1 MDLTL
6 LFDAP
11 FSTAS
16 SAATDLVPQRYPIA
30 LDGHPYMVDMTSD
43 QTGLRGQ
50 YFRCDS
56 LPVLRAQADSSN
68 TPSEASI
75 NPNDLWRR
83 SLESW
88 KLGAGQT
95 RYDRKSSDGRR
106 FHASKGVDV
115 WSDDWQISL
124 LPDTTV
130 ARASSNSN
138 LRLVS
143 VGTYC
148 YLTDGQG
155 LLYSNNLTGGA
166 PSFTAVTGTPAVSAS
181 AIATD
186 GFDVYVAYG
195 ASGVWTTTKAAAAAT
210 QLVTSAVNAGAV
222 LGYVKG
228 RLMCG
233 SANVLYNIVSAAPAA
248 LPVALFTHPNTDFT
262 WVGFAEGPTS
272 LYAAGFS
279 GSKSLIY
286 RTQVVTDAS
295 ALAAPVVAGELPDG
309 EIIRSIG
316 GYLGMMVV
324 GSDLGVRLC
333 SVDSTGNLTVG
344 GLIKTTSAVQAL
356 SPSSRFVWFSM
367 TNYDGSSTG
376 LGRLDLSV
384 FTAPMVP
391 AYASDLMA
399 TGQGTVRSVA
409 QLSGVQVFTVD
420 AVGVVVP
427 SANLVPSGYLDS
439 GLINYDLSD
448 LKVALYVA
456 LRTLPLVGSVGV
468 SLSADSGTFVSLG
481 AFSAEGAISPAAQF
495 SCNQTLAE
503 NLELRLTLN
512 RSSTATTTGPTVTRA
527 TLRSQPVP
535 ARSFEWVLPLVIHE
549 RLDSYGITDQVM
561 DVSDETDFLKGLLT
575 SGRLV
580 TLQIAGQAFPVFV
593 TDVDQLPYQLT
604 SNKMSYD
611 STVIVRAL
619 QPSTN

>member
-1 MDLTL
+1 
-6 LFDAP
+6 
-11 FSTAS
+11 
-16 SAATDLVPQRYPIA
+16 
-30 LDGHPYMVDMTSD
+30 
-43 QTGLRGQ
+43 
-50 YFRCDS
+50 
-56 LPVLRAQADSSN
+56 
-68 TPSEASI
+68 
-75 NPNDLWRR
+75 
-83 SLESW
+83 
-88 KLGAGQT
+88 
-95 RYDRKSSDGRR
+95 
-106 FHASKGVDV
+106 
-115 WSDDWQISL
+115 
-124 LPDTTV
+124 
-130 ARASSNSN
+130 
-138 LRLVS
+138 
-143 VGTYC
+143 
-148 YLTDGQG
+148 
-155 LLYSNNLTGGA
+155 
-166 PSFTAVTGTPAVSAS
+166 
-181 AIATD
+181 
-186 GFDVYVAYG
+186 
-195 ASGVWTTTKAAAAAT
+195 
-210 QLVTSAVNAGAV
+210 
-222 LGYVKG
+222 
-228 RLMCG
+228 
-233 SANVLYNIVSAAPAA
+233 
-248 LPVALFTHPNTDFT
+248 
-262 WVGFAEGPTS
+262 
-272 LYAAGFS
+272 
-279 GSKSLIY
+279 
-286 RTQVVTDAS
+286 
-295 ALAAPVVAGELPDG
+295 
-309 EIIRSIG
+309 
-316 GYLGMMVV
+316 MMVV